1 MINELTFSTK
11 AGSALVPISTNALII
26 GLKMV
31 NLAGK
36 CNYKTF
42 STFYIPPLTF
52 AMLTYTNYDPAFNF
66 ANSATAS

>member
-1 MINELTFSTK
+1 LIKELTFSTK
-11 AGSALVPISTNALII
+11 AGSALVPISTNALMI

-52 AMLTYTNYDPAFNF
+52 AMLT
-66 ANSATAS
+66 